1 MGPKEC
7 STLTWLLQCTRP
19 WRREFCGSKTRGRID
34 RGKRAK
40 EIKQT
45 KNETKTKLNKK
56 IN

>member
-45 KNETKTKLNKK
+45 KNETKTKKQN
-56 IN
+56 